1 LEISQTLTRLEI
13 VINQLPTALDLI
25 AISIGGVFGAAI
37 AAQKKTPLVGVM
49 LIGVVMALGGGILRD
64 IFMQVEIVA
73 MHDIWYIPV
82 AVAGSIFGLPVARKL
97 VSNRFLGPLLD
108 GSALGLWVVI
118 GTQKALIYGFP
129 FGPSVLIGLITAIG
143 GGTIVDVMIGEK
155 PVVLRDGPWFAT
167 AAIVGAVLLA
177 TLYPYMN
184 QDVLDVLV
192 ISVVAALRI
201 TSVKFGYEAPST
213 ETLKRV
219 KRKKT

>member
-1 LEISQTLTRLEI
+1 
-13 VINQLPTALDLI
+13 
-25 AISIGGVFGAAI
+25 
-37 AAQKKTPLVGVM
+37 
-49 LIGVVMALGGGILRD
+49 
-64 IFMQVEIVA
+64 
-73 MHDIWYIPV
+73 
-82 AVAGSIFGLPVARKL
+82 
-97 VSNRFLGPLLD
+97 
-108 GSALGLWVVI
+108 
-118 GTQKALIYGFP
+118 
-129 FGPSVLIGLITAIG
+129 
-143 GGTIVDVMIGEK
+143 MIGEK